1 MRAVVAQGELD
12 ILLTSASNGE
22 RLAADGSLGGAI
34 TLAVRAN
41 DTTDIWNSRGSD
53 YPSLPS
59 RPFRT
64 RRPRRRARSS
74 ATWCST
80 R

>member
-22 RLAADGSLGGAI
+22 RLAADGSLDDDV

-41 DTTDIWNSRGSD
+41 DTHRHLEQPRQRLPDAALAPVPHAPTWP
-53 YPSLPS
+53 PSG
-59 RPFRT
+59 R
-64 RRPRRRARSS
+64 S